1 MQRETI
7 INDLF
12 TLLKPLCEN
21 VELFLT
27 PVFERKDLPIIIIK
41 DTDDTIENDA
51 FVSISHALSVEVRII
66 TAKYSASNETIKAVL
81 NALKEYKSKFL
92 RIEQTSLNRES
103 FELYDDEYILSTIT
117 LKIYYKSELWEAW
130 ESYY

>member
-27 PVFERKDLPIIIIK
+27 PAFERKDLPIIIIK

-51 FVSISHALSVEVRII
+51 FISISHALSVEIRMI
-66 TAKYSASNETIKAVL
+66 TAKYNASNEIIKSVL
-81 NALKEYKSKFL
+81 SALNKYKSKFL
-92 RIEQTSLNRES
+92 KIEQTSLNRES

-117 LKIYYKSELWEAW
+117 LKIYYKSGIWEA
-130 ESYY
+130 

>member
-27 PVFERKDLPIIIIK
+27 PAFERKDLPIIIIK

-51 FVSISHALSVEVRII
+51 FVSISHALSVEVRMI
-66 TAKYSASNETIKAVL
+66 TAKYNASNEIIKAVL
-81 NALKEYKSKFL
+81 NALKGYKSKFL
-92 RIEQTSLNRES
+92 KIEQTSLNRES

-117 LKIYYKSELWEAW
+117 LKIYYKSELWEA
-130 ESYY
+130 

>member
-51 FVSISHALSVEVRII
+51 FVSISHALSVEVRMI
-66 TAKYSASNETIKAVL
+66 TAKYSASNEIIKAVL
-81 NALKEYKSKFL
+81 NALKGYKSKFL
-92 RIEQTSLNRES
+92 KIEQTSLNRER

-117 LKIYYKSELWEAW
+117 LKIYYKSELWEA
-130 ESYY
+130 

>member
-27 PVFERKDLPIIIIK
+27 PAFERKDLPIIIIK

-51 FVSISHALSVEVRII
+51 FASISHALSVEVRMI
-66 TAKYSASNETIKAVL
+66 TAKYSASNDIIKAVL
-81 NALKEYKSKFL
+81 NALKGYKSKFL
-92 RIEQTSLNRES
+92 KIEQTSLNRES

-117 LKIYYKSELWEAW
+117 RFKLQRSKF
-130 ESYY
+130 

>member
-12 TLLKPLCEN
+12 TLLKPLCKN

-27 PVFERKDLPIIIIK
+27 PAFERKDLPIIIIK

-51 FVSISHALSVEVRII
+51 FVSISHALSVEIRMI
-66 TAKYSASNETIKAVL
+66 TAKYNASNETIKAVL

-92 RIEQTSLNRES
+92 KIEQTSLNRES
-103 FELYDDEYILSTIT
+103 FELYDDEYILSTIA
-117 LKIYYKSELWEAW
+117 LKIYYKSELWEA
-130 ESYY
+130 

>member
-51 FVSISHALSVEVRII
+51 FVSISHALSVEVRMI
-66 TAKYSASNETIKAVL
+66 TAKYSASNEIIKAVL
-81 NALKEYKSKFL
+81 NALKGYKSKFL
-92 RIEQTSLNRES
+92 KIEQTSLNRES

-117 LKIYYKSELWEAW
+117 IRIYYKSELWEA
-130 ESYY
+130 

>member
-12 TLLKPLCEN
+12 TMLKPLCEN

-51 FVSISHALSVEVRII
+51 FVSISHALNVEVRMI
-66 TAKYSASNETIKAVL
+66 TAKYNASNEIIKAVL
-81 NALKEYKSKFL
+81 NALKGYKSKFL
-92 RIEQTSLNRES
+92 KIEQTSLNRES
-103 FELYDDEYILSTIT
+103 FELYDDEYILSTIA
-117 LKIYYKSELWEAW
+117 LKIYYKSELWEA
-130 ESYY
+130 

>member
-27 PVFERKDLPIIIIK
+27 PAFERKDLPIIIIK

-51 FVSISHALSVEVRII
+51 FVSISHALNVEVRMI
-66 TAKYSASNETIKAVL
+66 TAKYNASNEIIKAVL
-81 NALKEYKSKFL
+81 NALKGYKSKFL
-92 RIEQTSLNRES
+92 KIEQTSLNRES
-103 FELYDDEYILSTIT
+103 FELYDDEYILSTIA
-117 LKIYYKSELWEAW
+117 LKIYYKSELWKA
-130 ESYY
+130 

>member
-12 TLLKPLCEN
+12 TLLKPLCKN

-51 FVSISHALSVEVRII
+51 FVSISHALSVEIRMI
-66 TAKYSASNETIKAVL
+66 TAKYNASNEIIKSVL

-92 RIEQTSLNRES
+92 KIEQTSLNREN

-117 LKIYYKSELWEAW
+117 LKIYYKSELWEA
-130 ESYY
+130 

>member
-27 PVFERKDLPIIIIK
+27 PAFERKDLPIIIIK

-51 FVSISHALSVEVRII
+51 FVSISHALSVEVRMI
-66 TAKYSASNETIKAVL
+66 TAKYNTSNEIIKAVL

-92 RIEQTSLNRES
+92 KIEQTSLNRES
-103 FELYDDEYILSTIT
+103 FELYDDEYILNTIT
-117 LKIYYKSELWEAW
+117 LKIYYKSEPWEA
-130 ESYY
+130 

>member
-12 TLLKPLCEN
+12 TMLKPLCEN

-27 PVFERKDLPIIIIK
+27 PAFERKDLPIIIIK

-51 FVSISHALSVEVRII
+51 FVSISHALNVEVRMI
-66 TAKYSASNETIKAVL
+66 TAKYNASNEIIKAVL
-81 NALKEYKSKFL
+81 NALKGYKSKFL
-92 RIEQTSLNRES
+92 KIEQTSLNRES
-103 FELYDDEYILSTIT
+103 FELYDDEYILSTIA
-117 LKIYYKSELWEAW
+117 LKIYYKSELWEA
-130 ESYY
+130 

>member
-27 PVFERKDLPIIIIK
+27 PAFERKDLPIIIIK

-51 FVSISHALSVEVRII
+51 FASISHALSVEVRMI
-66 TAKYSASNETIKAVL
+66 TAKYSTSNDIIKAVL
-81 NALKEYKSKFL
+81 NALKGYKSKFL
-92 RIEQTSLNRES
+92 KIEQTSLNRES

-117 LKIYYKSELWEAW
+117 LKIYYKSELWEA
-130 ESYY
+130 

>member
-27 PVFERKDLPIIIIK
+27 PAFERKDLPIIIIK

-51 FVSISHALSVEVRII
+51 FVSISHALSVEVRMI
-66 TAKYSASNETIKAVL
+66 TAKYNASNEIIKAVL

-92 RIEQTSLNRES
+92 KIEQTSLNRES

-117 LKIYYKSELWEAW
+117 LKIYYKSELWEA
-130 ESYY
+130 

>member
-27 PVFERKDLPIIIIK
+27 PAFERKDLPIIIIK
-41 DTDDTIENDA
+41 DTDDIIENDA
-51 FVSISHALSVEVRII
+51 FVSISHALNVEIRMI
-66 TAKYSASNETIKAVL
+66 TAKYNASNEIIKAVL
-81 NALKEYKSKFL
+81 NVLKEYKSKFL
-92 RIEQTSLNRES
+92 KIEQTSLNRES
-103 FELYDDEYILSTIT
+103 FELYDDEYILSTIA
-117 LKIYYKSELWEAW
+117 LKIYYKSELWEA
-130 ESYY
+130 

>member
-27 PVFERKDLPIIIIK
+27 PAFERKDLPIIIIK

-51 FVSISHALSVEVRII
+51 FASISHALSVEVRMI
-66 TAKYSASNETIKAVL
+66 TAKYSASNEIIKAVL
-81 NALKEYKSKFL
+81 NALKGYKSKFL
-92 RIEQTSLNRES
+92 KIEQTSLNRES

-117 LKIYYKSELWEAW
+117 LKIYYKSELWEA
-130 ESYY
+130 

>member
-27 PVFERKDLPIIIIK
+27 PAFERKDLPIIIIK

-51 FVSISHALSVEVRII
+51 FVSISHALSVEVRMI
-66 TAKYSASNETIKAVL
+66 TAKYNASNEIIKAVL
-81 NALKEYKSKFL
+81 NALKGYKSKFL
-92 RIEQTSLNRES
+92 KIEQTSLNRES
-103 FELYDDEYILSTIT
+103 FELYDDEYILSTIAR
-117 LKIYYKSELWEAW
+117 KIYYKSELWEA
-130 ESYY
+130 

>member
-27 PVFERKDLPIIIIK
+27 PAFERKDLPIIVIK

-51 FVSISHALSVEVRII
+51 FVSISHTLSVEVRMI
-66 TAKYSASNETIKAVL
+66 TAKYSASNEIIKAVL
-81 NALKEYKSKFL
+81 NALKGYKSKFL
-92 RIEQTSLNRES
+92 KIEQTSLNRES

-117 LKIYYKSELWEAW
+117 LKIYYKSELWEA
-130 ESYY
+130 

>member
-27 PVFERKDLPIIIIK
+27 PAFERKDLPIIIIK

-51 FVSISHALSVEVRII
+51 FVSISHTLSVEVRMI
-66 TAKYSASNETIKAVL
+66 TAKYNASNEIIKAVL

-92 RIEQTSLNRES
+92 KIEQTSLNRES
-103 FELYDDEYILSTIT
+103 FELYDDEYILSTIA
-117 LKIYYKSELWEAW
+117 LKIYYKSEFWEA
-130 ESYY
+130 

>member
-51 FVSISHALSVEVRII
+51 FVSISHALSVEVRMI
-66 TAKYSASNETIKAVL
+66 TAKYNASNEIIKAVL
-81 NALKEYKSKFL
+81 NALKGYKSKFL
-92 RIEQTSLNRES
+92 KIEQTSLNRES
-103 FELYDDEYILSTIT
+103 FELYDDEYILSTIM
-117 LKIYYKSELWEAW
+117 LKIYYKSELWEA
-130 ESYY
+130 

>member
-27 PVFERKDLPIIIIK
+27 PAFERKDLPIIVIK

-51 FVSISHALSVEVRII
+51 FVSMSHALSVEIRMI
-66 TAKYSASNETIKAVL
+66 TAKYNASNEIIKTVL
-81 NALKEYKSKFL
+81 SALKEYKSKFL
-92 RIEQTSLNRES
+92 KIEQTSLNRES
-103 FELYDDEYILSTIT
+103 FELYDGEYILSTIT
-117 LKIYYKSELWEAW
+117 LKIYYKSEIWEA
-130 ESYY
+130 

>member
-27 PVFERKDLPIIIIK
+27 PAFERKDLPIIIIK

-51 FVSISHALSVEVRII
+51 FVSISHALSVEVRMI
-66 TAKYSASNETIKAVL
+66 TAKYKASNEIIKAVL

-92 RIEQTSLNRES
+92 KIEQTSLNRES
-103 FELYDDEYILSTIT
+103 FELYDDEYILNTIT
-117 LKIYYKSELWEAW
+117 LKIYYKSELWEA
-130 ESYY
+130 

>member
-12 TLLKPLCEN
+12 TLLKPLCDN

-51 FVSISHALSVEVRII
+51 FVSISHALSVEVRMI
-66 TAKYSASNETIKAVL
+66 TAKYNASNEIIKAVL

-92 RIEQTSLNRES
+92 KIEQTSLNRES
-103 FELYDDEYILSTIT
+103 FELYDDEYILSTIA
-117 LKIYYKSELWEAW
+117 LKIYYKSELWEA
-130 ESYY
+130 

>member
-27 PVFERKDLPIIIIK
+27 PAFERKDLPIIIIK

-51 FVSISHALSVEVRII
+51 FVSISHALSVEVRMI
-66 TAKYSASNETIKAVL
+66 TAKYSASNDIIKAVL
-81 NALKEYKSKFL
+81 NALKGYKSKFL
-92 RIEQTSLNRES
+92 KIEQTSLNRES
-103 FELYDDEYILSTIT
+103 FELYDDEYILSTIM
-117 LKIYYKSELWEAW
+117 LKIYYKSELWEA
-130 ESYY
+130 

>member
-27 PVFERKDLPIIIIK
+27 PAFEHKDLPIIIIK

-51 FVSISHALSVEVRII
+51 FVSISHALSVEVRMI
-66 TAKYSASNETIKAVL
+66 TAKYNASNEIIKAVL

-92 RIEQTSLNRES
+92 KIEQTSLNRES
-103 FELYDDEYILSTIT
+103 FELYDDEYVLSTIT
-117 LKIYYKSELWEAW
+117 LKIYYKSELWEA
-130 ESYY
+130 

>member
-51 FVSISHALSVEVRII
+51 FVSISHALSVEVRMI
-66 TAKYSASNETIKAVL
+66 TAKYNTSNEIIKAVL
-81 NALKEYKSKFL
+81 NALKGYKSKFL
-92 RIEQTSLNRES
+92 KIEQTSLNRES
-103 FELYDDEYILSTIT
+103 FELYDDEYILSTIA
-117 LKIYYKSELWEAW
+117 LKIYYKSELWEA
-130 ESYY
+130 

>member
-27 PVFERKDLPIIIIK
+27 PAFERKDLPIIIIK

-51 FVSISHALSVEVRII
+51 FVSISHALSVEVRMI
-66 TAKYSASNETIKAVL
+66 TAKYSASNEIIKAVL

-92 RIEQTSLNRES
+92 KIEQTSLNRES

-117 LKIYYKSELWEAW
+117 LKIYYKSELWEA
-130 ESYY
+130 

>member
-27 PVFERKDLPIIIIK
+27 PAFERKDLPIIIIK

-51 FVSISHALSVEVRII
+51 FVSISHALSVEVRMI
-66 TAKYSASNETIKAVL
+66 TAKYKASNEIIKAVL

-92 RIEQTSLNRES
+92 KIEQTSLNRES

-117 LKIYYKSELWEAW
+117 LKIYYKSELWEA
-130 ESYY
+130 

>member
-27 PVFERKDLPIIIIK
+27 PAFERKDLPIIIIK

-51 FVSISHALSVEVRII
+51 FVSISHALSVEVRMI
-66 TAKYSASNETIKAVL
+66 TAKYNASNEIIKAVL

-92 RIEQTSLNRES
+92 KIEQTSLNRES

-117 LKIYYKSELWEAW
+117 LKIYYKSEFWEA
-130 ESYY
+130 

>member
-27 PVFERKDLPIIIIK
+27 PVFERKDLPIIIVK
-41 DTDDTIENDA
+41 DTDDIIENDA
-51 FVSISHALSVEVRII
+51 FISISHALSVEIRMI
-66 TAKYSASNETIKAVL
+66 TAKYNASNEIIKAVL

-92 RIEQTSLNRES
+92 KIEQTSLNRES
-103 FELYDDEYILSTIT
+103 FELYDDEYILSTIM
-117 LKIYYKSELWEAW
+117 LKIYYKSELWEA
-130 ESYY
+130 

>member
-27 PVFERKDLPIIIIK
+27 PAFERKDLPIIIIK
-41 DTDDTIENDA
+41 DTDDAIENDA
-51 FVSISHALSVEVRII
+51 FASISHALSVEVRMI
-66 TAKYSASNETIKAVL
+66 TAKYSASNDIIKAVL
-81 NALKEYKSKFL
+81 NALKGYKSKFL
-92 RIEQTSLNRES
+92 KIEQTSLNRES

-117 LKIYYKSELWEAW
+117 LKIYYKSELWEA
-130 ESYY
+130 

>member
-51 FVSISHALSVEVRII
+51 FVSISHALSVEVRMI
-66 TAKYSASNETIKAVL
+66 TAKYNASNEIIKAVL

-92 RIEQTSLNRES
+92 KIEQTSLNRES

-117 LKIYYKSELWEAW
+117 LKIYYKSELWEA
-130 ESYY
+130 

>member
-27 PVFERKDLPIIIIK
+27 PAFERKDLPIIIIK

-51 FVSISHALSVEVRII
+51 FVSISHTLSVEVRMI
-66 TAKYSASNETIKAVL
+66 TAKYSASNDIIKAVL
-81 NALKEYKSKFL
+81 NALKGYKSKFL
-92 RIEQTSLNRES
+92 KIEQTSLNRES
-103 FELYDDEYILSTIT
+103 FELYDDEYILSMIA
-117 LKIYYKSELWEAW
+117 LKIYYKSELWEA
-130 ESYY
+130 

>member
-27 PVFERKDLPIIIIK
+27 PAFERKDLPIIIIK

-51 FVSISHALSVEVRII
+51 FVSISHALSVEVRMI
-66 TAKYSASNETIKAVL
+66 TAKYNASNDIIKAVL
-81 NALKEYKSKFL
+81 NALKGYKSKFL
-92 RIEQTSLNRES
+92 KIEQTSLNRES

-117 LKIYYKSELWEAW
+117 LKIYYKSELWEA
-130 ESYY
+130 

>member
-27 PVFERKDLPIIIIK
+27 PAFERKDLPIIIIK

-51 FVSISHALSVEVRII
+51 FASISHALSVEVRMI
-66 TAKYSASNETIKAVL
+66 TAKYSASNDIIKAVL
-81 NALKEYKSKFL
+81 NALKGYKSKFL
-92 RIEQTSLNRES
+92 KIEQTSLNRES

-117 LKIYYKSELWEAW
+117 LKIYYKKK
-130 ESYY
+130 

>member
-27 PVFERKDLPIIIIK
+27 PAFERKDLPMIIIK

-51 FVSISHALSVEVRII
+51 FVSISHALSVEVRMI
-66 TAKYSASNETIKAVL
+66 TAKYSASNDIIKAVL
-81 NALKEYKSKFL
+81 NALKGYKSKFL
-92 RIEQTSLNRES
+92 KIEQTSLNRES

-117 LKIYYKSELWEAW
+117 LKIYYKSELWEA
-130 ESYY
+130 

>member
-27 PVFERKDLPIIIIK
+27 PAFERKDLPIIIIK

-51 FVSISHALSVEVRII
+51 FVSISHALSVEVRMI
-66 TAKYSASNETIKAVL
+66 TAKYSASNEITKAVL
-81 NALKEYKSKFL
+81 KALKEYKSKFL
-92 RIEQTSLNRES
+92 KIEQTSLNRES

-117 LKIYYKSELWEAW
+117 LKIYYKSELWEA
-130 ESYY
+130 

>member
-27 PVFERKDLPIIIIK
+27 PAFERKDLPIIIIK

-51 FVSISHALSVEVRII
+51 FVSISHALSVEVRMI
-66 TAKYSASNETIKAVL
+66 TAKYSASNELTKAVL
-81 NALKEYKSKFL
+81 NSLKGYKSKFL
-92 RIEQTSLNRES
+92 KIEQTSLNRES
-103 FELYDDEYILSTIT
+103 FELYDDEYILSMIA
-117 LKIYYKSELWEAW
+117 LKIYYKSELWEA
-130 ESYY
+130 